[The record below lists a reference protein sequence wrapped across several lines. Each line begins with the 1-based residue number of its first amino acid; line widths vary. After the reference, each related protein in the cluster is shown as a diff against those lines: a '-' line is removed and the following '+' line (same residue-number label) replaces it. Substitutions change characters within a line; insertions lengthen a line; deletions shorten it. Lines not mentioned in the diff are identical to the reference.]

1 MAGRRAMEVEKETL
15 LERVEASKR
24 VIEAGRRE
32 SLCLEKQVKEL
43 ERRLQHSQGETR
55 AAEERLQAFLGKVAS
70 LLQVKSETVVVPTEQ
85 DVLHIVE
92 NLCNKVR
99 CKDIQQSVHELMLE
113 KASILHL
120 V

>member
-1 MAGRRAMEVEKETL
+1 MEMEKETL
-15 LERVEASKR
+15 LERVKASKR
-24 VIEAGRRE
+24 VIEAGRQE

-43 ERRLQHSQGETR
+43 ERRLQQTHGETR

-85 DVLHIVE
+85 NVLHIVE
-92 NLCNKVR
+92 NLCNEVR
-99 CKDIQQSVHELMLE
+99 CKDTQQGVHALTLD
-113 KASILHL
+113 KASILLHL